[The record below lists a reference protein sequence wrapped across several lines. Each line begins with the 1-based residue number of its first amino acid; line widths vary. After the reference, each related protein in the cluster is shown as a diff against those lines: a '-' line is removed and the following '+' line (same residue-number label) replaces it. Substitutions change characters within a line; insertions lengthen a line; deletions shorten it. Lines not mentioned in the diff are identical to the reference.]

1 MSNSDHR
8 QVIGLKAL
16 ERSASPRTPQP
27 AALPTIRGTAW
38 PLPYTSVA
46 RPPTPAGRQA
56 GGNGSLLS
64 LAVLAEQPGEPL
76 SERKLLGVCEDEL
89 NSNGGQANKGKAPYL
104 VDRISPLNNRP
115 GLAPAPGS
123 LLVVGDP
130 GSGKTRLLRGI
141 LICAAQHNTPGQAGF
156 YLAAHQPAQFSDIG
170 HLEHCRLVMQTY
182 DRSLGA
188 AVQELADLAEE
199 RRAQRLSGPAVIL
212 AIDDLASALLGLDE
226 QAVTLLYW
234 LIRHGPR
241 LRVWTIATLS
251 TRRSADL
258 DLHFLEA
265 FRSRLVGHIAD
276 PVQAQSLSLSQD
288 LAAWKLEKGRRFYLP
303 YDGSWL
309 RFRLCDPQLS
319 REAQPLTRLWR
330 ATE

>member
-1 MSNSDHR
+1 MSNSDQR
-8 QVIGLKAL
+8 LIIGLKAL
-16 ERSASPRTPQP
+16 ERSASPRSPQP

-38 PLPYTSVA
+38 PLPYTPASGPVT
-46 RPPTPAGRQA
+46 PPGRQA

-64 LAVLAEQPGEPL
+64 LEVLVQQPGELL
-76 SERKLLGVCEDEL
+76 SERRLLGVCEDEL
-89 NSNGGQANKGKAPYL
+89 SPNGGQANKGKAAFL
-104 VDRISPLNNRP
+104 VDLIS
-115 GLAPAPGS
+115 PAPGS

-130 GSGKTRLLRGI
+130 GSGKTRLLRRV
-141 LICAAQHNTPGQAGF
+141 LICVAQHNTPGQAGF

-212 AIDDLASALLGLDE
+212 AIDDLASALLSLDE

-258 DLHFLEA
+258 DLRFLDA

-276 PVQAQSLSLSQD
+276 PVQAQRLSLSQD
-288 LAAWKLEKGRRFYLP
+288 LPAWKLEKGRRFFLP
-303 YDGSWL
+303 YGSSWL
-309 RFRLCDPQLS
+309 RFRLCEAQFA
-319 REAQPLTRLWR
+319 REAQSPARLWS
-330 ATE
+330 AME